1 MFPARVDTLYMLVP
15 IVEGQQQRLMMIE
28 KADFSKL
35 TVLLVDDN
43 EFIRRLLGDMLRSF
57 RVGKVIQAA
66 GVEEALSHLA
76 TVQPDV
82 IFCDWLM
89 APVDGISLLRAVRQ
103 GGTSIDPKTPI
114 IMLTGETRID
124 RVAVAIADG
133 ADSYI
138 AKPVSAKILMSHLV
152 K

>member
-1 MFPARVDTLYMLVP
+1 
-15 IVEGQQQRLMMIE
+15 MMID
-28 KADFSKL
+28 KADFSGL

-43 EFIRRLLGDMLRSF
+43 EFIRRLLGDILRSF

-82 IFCDWLM
+82 IFCDWMM
-89 APVDGISLLRAVRQ
+89 APVDGLSLLRAVRQ
-103 GGTSIDPKTPI
+103 SETPIDPKTPI
-114 IMLTGETRID
+114 IMLTGETRVD

-138 AKPVSAKILMSHLV
+138 AKPVSAKILMSHLLKLIADDRPV
-152 K
+152 HYLD